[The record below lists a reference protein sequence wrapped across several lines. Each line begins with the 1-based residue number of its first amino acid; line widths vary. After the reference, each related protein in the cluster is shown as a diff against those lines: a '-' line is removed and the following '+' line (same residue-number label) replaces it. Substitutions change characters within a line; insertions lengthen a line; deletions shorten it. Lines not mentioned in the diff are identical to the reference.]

1 MTLNLRT
8 GGWLIAALVASVL
21 VGIVFLSV
29 RAAPVAAMQAE
40 PAGDGA
46 AARISATGLGSFYWL
61 EPAEESGR
69 QADAAQSPAAA
80 DFTFNKKVMLTT
92 DYEQT
97 QSCAGSVEAL
107 TVKYGVNVTYCYF
120 FANIGTTT
128 FVTHTFND
136 DKLGGW
142 GPEIIYVSPGG
153 QIGFI
158 GENPNAPV
166 TSNVTNIATW
176 EAKDAAGT
184 SVSRMDWVTVQV
196 LPYLRGYVYIDAN
209 GNGFREADEQAGLSL
224 VTIQLKQA
232 DQVVMQGIT
241 TAPSGWYEIFDITPG
256 SYAVS
261 AQIPAGYIPTTPT
274 SVQVTLAT
282 GQSPIINFG
291 VRLQPTN
298 TPTATPTETPT
309 ETPTVTPTAT
319 ETATATSTQTETL
332 EVTPTVTET
341 PTETLTPTVTATP
354 TTTPTATAEPTAT
367 ETSTATVT
375 VTPTATATATRSLQ
389 KVWLPIVVR

>member
-1 MTLNLRT
+1 MTSKLRT
-8 GGWLIAALVASVL
+8 GGWLIAVLVASVL
-21 VGIVFLSV
+21 VGIMFLST
-29 RAAPVAAMQAE
+29 RTAPVAAMQAE
-40 PAGDGA
+40 PDGDGA
-46 AARISATGLGSFYWL
+46 AARIPGTGPGIFYWL
-61 EPAEESGR
+61 EPAAVSMRE
-69 QADAAQSPAAA
+69 ADTAQSPAAA
-80 DFTFNKKVMLTT
+80 DFTFNKKVMLAT

-120 FANIGTTT
+120 FTNIGTTT
-128 FVTHTFND
+128 FVTHTFYD

-158 GENPNAPV
+158 GENPNLPV
-166 TSNVTNIATW
+166 TRTVTNIATW
-176 EAKDAAGT
+176 EAKDTAGT
-184 SVSRMDWVTVQV
+184 SVSRMDSVTVQV

-209 GNGFREADEQAGLSL
+209 GNGFREANEQTGLSS

-232 DQVVMQGIT
+232 DQVVMQGVT

-256 SYAVS
+256 SYAVA
-261 AQIPAGYIPTTPT
+261 AQIPTGYIPTTPT
-274 SVQVTLAT
+274 TVQVTLAV

-319 ETATATSTQTETL
+319 ETATATPTQTETP

-341 PTETLTPTVTATP
+341 PTEMLTPTVTATL

-367 ETSTATVT
+367 ETPTATVT
-375 VTPTATATATRSLQ
+375 VTSTATATATRSLQ
-389 KVWLPIVVR
+389 QVWLPLVVR